1 MNGTTRVLKAA
12 TGHINAN
19 GISYCYW
26 VSDAMIDKLGAIEQF
41 IAGYFHQDWDLDGA
55 DDGEVI
61 ASFVEGESMEHVQEV
76 VSCLEEKLNGPSFNA
91 KAANIFCNKS
101 GAHQVRCA
109 YRYQA
114 DGYSGAEWLNSVV
127 FGFAA

>member
-1 MNGTTRVLKAA
+1 VNGTTRVLKAA

-55 DDGEVI
+55 E
-61 ASFVEGESMEHVQEV
+61 FLMRR
-76 VSCLEEKLNGPSFNA
+76 LR
-91 KAANIFCNKS
+91 IFFLQ
-101 GAHQVRCA
+101 QVGCA

-127 FGFAA
+127 